1 MTAPLAIASM
11 GASLVG
17 GLLQAKGQKQSAEA
31 QSEMYNYQA
40 QVAKINSDIDKQNAD
55 YAINQGEQQAQIEGL
70 KAGQVM
76 GQIKV
81 GQAASGFDVNTGSN
95 ADVQASQRKVTGI
108 DLDTIRSN
116 ASKTAYDY
124 NVKSV
129 MDINQAGLD
138 TMAATNA
145 SQAGD
150 IAVASTLVS
159 TAGSVSSK
167 WLQANQSGVF
177 GSGSGA
183 SSTGSGFNLTGTGGL
198 Y

>member
-1 MTAPLAIASM
+1 MADPASIAMIGMGSTLA
-11 GASLVG
+11 G
-17 GLLQAKGQKQSAEA
+17 GLISGIGKKQESQAQAA
-31 QSEMYNYQA
+31 MYNYQA
-40 QVAKINSDIDKQNAD
+40 QVAQINSSIDKQNAD

-70 KAGQVM
+70 KAGQQA

-95 ADVQASQRKVTGI
+95 KDVQISQRLVTGI
-108 DLDTIRSN
+108 DLGQIRSN

-150 IAVASTLVS
+150 ISLAASLVS
-159 TAGSVSSK
+159 TAGSVSDK
-167 WLQANQSGVF
+167 WLQANKSGVF
-177 GSGSGA
+177 N
-183 SSTGSGFNLTGTGGL
+183 STGA
-198 Y
+198 